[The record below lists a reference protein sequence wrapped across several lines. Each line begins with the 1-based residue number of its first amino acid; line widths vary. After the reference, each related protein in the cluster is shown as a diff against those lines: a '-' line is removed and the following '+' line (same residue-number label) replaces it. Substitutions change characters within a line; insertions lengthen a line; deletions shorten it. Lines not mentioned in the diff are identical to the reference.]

1 MKLLI
6 STQELVS
13 FSRCLYLSL
22 SLSLSLPLPFD
33 QSYETVEREEQK
45 RKDNA
50 TTSNLILVLEFL
62 YQPNPRDLNSK

>member
-6 STQELVS
+6 SSTQELVS
-13 FSRCLYLSL
+13 FSRCLYL

-50 TTSNLILVLEFL
+50 TTSNLMLVLEFL